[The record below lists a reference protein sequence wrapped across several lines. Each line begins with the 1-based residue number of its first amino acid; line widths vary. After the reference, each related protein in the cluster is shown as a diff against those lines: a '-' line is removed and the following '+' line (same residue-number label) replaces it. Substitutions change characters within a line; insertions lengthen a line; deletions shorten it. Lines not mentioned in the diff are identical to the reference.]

1 VPIGYEVAKALQAS
15 LDVFVVRKLGVP
27 GHEELA
33 MGAIATGGI
42 GVINEE
48 VVHMLHIP
56 QEVINAVVAKERRE
70 LERRERL
77 YRDDRPPPDVTGRI
91 VILVDDGLATG
102 STMLAATEASRQ
114 QHPARLVV
122 AVPVASPSACQELS
136 RVVDEVVCAQTPE
149 PFYGVGYWYQD
160 FSQLSDQEVHDLL
173 SKAEQEKPVA
183 ARKQ

>member
-1 VPIGYEVAKALQAS
+1 
-15 LDVFVVRKLGVP
+15 
-27 GHEELA
+27 

-42 GVINEE
+42 CVINEE

-56 QEVINAVVAKERRE
+56 KEVIDAVAAKEQRE

-77 YRDDRPPPDVTGRI
+77 YRDDRLPPDVNGCI

-102 STMLAATEASRQ
+102 STMRAAAEALRQ

-122 AVPVASPSACQELS
+122 AVPVAAPSTCEEFRAE
-136 RVVDEVVCAQTPE
+136 VDEIVCAQTPE

-160 FSQLSDQEVHDLL
+160 FSQISDEEVHDLL
-173 SKAEQEKPVA
+173 ARAEQEKPVA
-183 ARKQ
+183 ARKH